1 MRTAKRLKI
10 AILVMLL
17 AGLYLLF
24 QGGQLFVK
32 QEPPAPP
39 EVKVKAEP
47 PVSISPAPQESVS
60 SGDSVSFGESG
71 SMALSPAPRTPAA
84 SQANSDYSYTIK
96 KEKKELQILPGVT
109 YVPSEGVNIKTASKD
124 ETIQLQRDHSY
135 NTDYQ
140 VLWKKK
146 Y

>member
-1 MRTAKRLKI
+1 MRTAKLLKI

-32 QEPPAPP
+32 QEPPAPR
-39 EVKVKAEP
+39 EVKAEP

-60 SGDSVSFGESG
+60 SVESVSSGESG
-71 SMALSPAPRTPAA
+71 SMALSPVPRTPAA

-109 YVPSEGVNIKTASKD
+109 YAPSEGVNIKTASKD
-124 ETIQLQRDHSY
+124 ETIQLQRGHSY